1 MAEGQA
7 FGFPFATTIKENL
20 TASIGSVTLGDV
32 YLVVILIG
40 IAYCT
45 TLGLLGR

>member
-1 MAEGQA
+1 MKGVRAVYVA
-7 FGFPFATTIKENL
+7 
-20 TASIGSVTLGDV
+20 
-32 YLVVILIG
+32 YLVVILLG

>member
-1 MAEGQA
+1 VRGVRAVYLA
-7 FGFPFATTIKENL
+7 
-20 TASIGSVTLGDV
+20 

-45 TLGLLGR
+45 VIGLLGR

>member
-1 MAEGQA
+1 VRGVRAVYVA
-7 FGFPFATTIKENL
+7 
-20 TASIGSVTLGDV
+20 
-32 YLVVILIG
+32 YLVVILLG